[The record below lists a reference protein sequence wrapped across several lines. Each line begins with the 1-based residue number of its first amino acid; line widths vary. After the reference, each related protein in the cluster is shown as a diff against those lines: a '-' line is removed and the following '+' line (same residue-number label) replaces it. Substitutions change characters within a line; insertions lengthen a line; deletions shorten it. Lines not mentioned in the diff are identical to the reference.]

1 MTQARYSAELKED
14 ALRQVLE
21 LGWPV
26 KEVANRLG
34 IPDKTLY
41 LWVGL
46 IRPLQDGGADEV
58 ARLRAEGDSLRN
70 KIRLIKDELR
80 ALRLATETISKMYK

>member
-1 MTQARYSAELKED
+1 MTKARYSAEMKAD

-21 LGWPV
+21 LGWSV
-26 KEVANRLG
+26 KDVAHRLG

-41 LWVGL
+41 LWVGVV
-46 IRPLQDGGADEV
+46 RPEQDGGADEV
-58 ARLRAEGDSLRN
+58 AKLKAEGVRLRN
-70 KIRLIKDELR
+70 KIRLIKDELY